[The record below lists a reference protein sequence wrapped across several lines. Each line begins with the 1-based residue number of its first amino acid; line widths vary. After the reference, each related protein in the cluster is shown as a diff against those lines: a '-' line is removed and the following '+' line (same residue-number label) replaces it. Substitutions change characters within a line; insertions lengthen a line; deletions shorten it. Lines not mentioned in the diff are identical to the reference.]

1 MPNGS
6 MPNGSMPNLSTTIV
20 IVGFAN
26 IKTTRMN
33 VCNIFQEIKQK
44 IADLSKMY
52 MDVVKNHGI
61 KEYTFGLDA
70 FHFQSKL
77 IEYEYENMQ
86 KLLNTITN
94 RFYCEYYKLYKIIL
108 EYVHTELKLNINI
121 TSKAVFPAYKDLD
134 KHINYDFSLT
144 VEIQSMCVK
153 YINAL
158 NDYLQTKNKELY
170 INTNRQSKCGIN
182 IDHIVHYQSYT
193 NALIA
198 EQIRMFI
205 RYLDAL
211 NKHHT
216 KYMIRLYNISK
227 HLLDD
232 VNADI
237 TTTELVFEPE
247 PEPNNDNEN
256 YNENEYEVISM
267 NERASPVPTKFAST
281 SFAPTPFAPTPFDIY
296 AVPAKRALPSVS
308 SPALARSSPLLA
320 TEIKEEIS
328 LVVNELLTEQ
338 AEVLE
343 HVEAQ
348 IEEQIAEE
356 QAQETPKQAPAVAEV
371 PEQPIIEPEEID
383 MTMV

>member
-1 MPNGS
+1 
-6 MPNGSMPNLSTTIV
+6 
-20 IVGFAN
+20 
-26 IKTTRMN
+26 MN
-33 VCNIFQEIKQK
+33 VCNIFQEIKKK

-77 IEYEYENMQ
+77 IEHEYENMQ

-121 TSKAVFPAYKDLD
+121 TSKVVFPAYKDLE

-144 VEIQSMCVK
+144 VEIQSMSVK

-158 NDYLQTKNKELY
+158 NDYLQSKNKELY
-170 INTNRQSKCGIN
+170 INSTRQSKCGIN

-205 RYLDAL
+205 RYMDAL

-216 KYMIRLYNISK
+216 KYINRLYNVSK

-247 PEPNNDNEN
+247 PENNDNEN

-267 NERASPVPTKFAST
+267 NERASPVPTKFAPTKFEPT
-281 SFAPTPFAPTPFDIY
+281 SFEPTPTSFAPTPFATTPTPFAPTPFAPTPFAPTPFDIY
-296 AVPAKRALPSVS
+296 AVPTKRALPSVS
-308 SPALARSSPLLA
+308 SPALARASPLLA
-320 TEIKEEIS
+320 TEIS
-328 LVVNELLTEQ
+328 LVVNELLNEQEQ
-338 AEVLE
+338 A
-343 HVEAQ
+343 Q
-348 IEEQIAEE
+348 TEEQIE
-356 QAQETPKQAPAVAEV
+356 ETPKQAPVIVEV
-371 PEQPIIEPEEID
+371 PEQPIVEAEEID
-383 MTMV
+383 MTIV